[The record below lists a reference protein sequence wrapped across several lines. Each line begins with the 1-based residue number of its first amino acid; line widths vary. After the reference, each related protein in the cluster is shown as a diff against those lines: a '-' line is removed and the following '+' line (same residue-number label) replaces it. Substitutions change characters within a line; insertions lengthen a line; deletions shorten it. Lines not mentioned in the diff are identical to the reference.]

1 MLGFLKNSYVNLLN
15 MAVKYGYLYMATYEL
30 VEQALIKLGY
40 VVDFDLR
47 YHAKLT
53 GFIPVDGYQ
62 SDVVLEFREG
72 YKSELGDVDELLQVE
87 WLMDDQESSLFLDNN
102 SLNESDTTPDLFAK
116 EKIILRKIF
125 DRILSEIKEISQ
137 AQSD

>member
-1 MLGFLKNSYVNLLN
+1 MTTF
-15 MAVKYGYLYMATYEL
+15 AL
-30 VEQALIKLGY
+30 VEQALINLGY
-40 VVDFDLR
+40 VVDFNLR

-53 GFIPVDGYQ
+53 GYISVDGYA
-62 SDVVLEFREG
+62 SDIVLEFREG
-72 YKSELGDVDELLQVE
+72 YKSQLGDRDALLQVE

-102 SLNESDTTPDLFAK
+102 SLDESDTTPDLFTK

-125 DRILSEIKEISQ
+125 DRILSEIKEILQ